1 MAALPARRPPRG
13 GRRAMLVASPA
24 ACCGG
29 ARHMAPGRER
39 RDAAALGLYAETP
52 ADGAAMCTVA
62 GAPAHPGGAG
72 AGRCWSHRPRCVA
85 AGARN
90 SGAQPSPLPLEP
102 MARPWRPGAARRCRS
117 CDLCRNPAGP
127 CRDVQRCRGARPS
140 GGAGAGRCWS
150 HRPRRGATGVGGER
164 GGFGPPGRRSANRAR
179 RHHAGPD
186 RTCGQHRAPG
196 QVGGNHGRVPVAH
209 HRPGGQLVG
218 AIGDQAEE
226 RPLSAAVPGPARSPG
241 SPANQTMPNR

>member
-1 MAALPARRPPRG
+1 
-13 GRRAMLVASPA
+13 MLVASPA

-62 GAPAHPGGAG
+62 GAPAHPGGRAP
-72 AGRCWSHRPRCVA
+72 AMLVA
-85 AGARN
+85 SPEVCCSGARN
-90 SGAQPSPLPLEP
+90 SGAQPSPLPLE
-102 MARPWRPGAARRCRS
+102 RWRGHGDRALRGAAALATYAETPQDRAAIAALQGR
-117 CDLCRNPAGP
+117 P
-127 CRDVQRCRGARPS
+127 PS
-140 GGAGAGRCWS
+140 GGAAPGDAGRIA
-150 HRPRRGATGVGGER
+150 RGVVRRVSAPA

-179 RHHAGPD
+179 GHHAGPD

-209 HRPGGQLVG
+209 HPQEV
-218 AIGDQAEE
+218 
-226 RPLSAAVPGPARSPG
+226 SS
-241 SPANQTMPNR
+241 